1 MSVHRSGALGLVL
14 AAATAVSFAT
24 PAEAVVVTEPVVD
37 RAEEATLSLA
47 PIGSYDTGV
56 FNESAAEIVAHHA
69 ASQRLLT
76 VNANAGV
83 IDVLDASDPAN
94 PEKIGEVSGGEGT
107 TINSVAVRP
116 DGLAVAAVEPS
127 DKTVPGELIFFDAGA
142 EQLSAEPLGRVSVGS
157 LPDMVTITADGTHA
171 LVANEGEP
179 APDYSVDPEGSISV
193 VTLRDGIEPSSQN
206 DVRTADFGAFNA
218 QGALPEGVH
227 IFGQVGAST
236 TVAQN
241 LEPEYITVSG
251 DQAYVSLQE
260 NNAIA
265 VVDIASATVERIFPL
280 GYQDGTAVPFDASNK
295 DEGINLRT
303 WPIKGIK
310 QPDAVA
316 SYSTGGQTFIVT
328 ANEGDARD
336 WDAYSEE
343 ARLEDFGSD
352 GIAPV
357 CEGFAGLDE
366 KDRAAMLAPEGA
378 GRLNLTTAFG
388 TNPEGT
394 CYDELYSFG
403 GRSFSIIAADG
414 TSVFDS
420 TDQFE
425 QITARVIPEYF
436 NSNHEEAKFDNRSD
450 DKGPEP
456 EGLTL
461 GTIDGR
467 TYAFI
472 GFERVGGIMVYDITN
487 PHHATYETY
496 INNRDF
502 GTNTGDLG
510 PEGLTFI
517 PASDSPN
524 GRNLLAVGNEVSG
537 STTIYQ
543 VDSLTAPDNP
553 APGGSAESSGSSES
567 SSQLSSSPT
576 GIALGVIA
584 ALLGAFGAVAAAI
597 GTGILPNPLPEL
609 TANLSS

>member
-1 MSVHRSGALGLVL
+1 MSVHRSGTLGLAL
-14 AAATAVSFAT
+14 AATTALTLAT
-24 PAEAVVVTEPVVD
+24 PVEAEIVTEPVVD
-37 RAEEATLSLA
+37 RAADATLSLA
-47 PIGSYDTGV
+47 PIGSYDAGV
-56 FNESAAEIVAHHA
+56 FNESAAEIVAYHA

-83 IDVLDASDPAN
+83 IDVLDASDPTN
-94 PEKIGEVSGGEGT
+94 PKKIGEISGGEGT

-127 DKTVPGELIFFDAGA
+127 DKTATGELIFFDAGA
-142 EQLSAEPLGRVSVGS
+142 DELSAEPLGRVSVGS
-157 LPDMVTITADGTHA
+157 LPDMVTMTPDGTHA

-179 APDYSVDPEGSISV
+179 APDYTRDPEGSIAII
-193 VTLRDGIEPSSQN
+193 TLRDGIEPSSQA
-206 DVRTADFGAFNA
+206 DVRTAGFGAFNA
-218 QGALPEGVH
+218 QGALPNGVH

-241 LEPEYITVSG
+241 LEPEYITVS
-251 DQAYVSLQE
+251 DNKAYVSLQE

-280 GYQDGTAVPFDASNK
+280 GYQDGAVIPFDASNK
-295 DEGINLRT
+295 DAGINLRP

-316 SYSTGGQTFIVT
+316 SYSAGGQTFIVT

-343 ARLEDFGSD
+343 ARLGDFGTD

-366 KDRAAMLAPEGA
+366 KDRAAMLSPEGA
-378 GRLNLTTAFG
+378 GRLNLTTAYG
-388 TNPEGT
+388 KNAEGT
-394 CYDELYSFG
+394 CYEELYSYG

-414 TSVFDS
+414 TQVFDS
-420 TDQFE
+420 ADQFE

-461 GTIDGR
+461 GTVDGR

-472 GFERVGGIMVYDITN
+472 GFERVGGIIVYDITD
-487 PHHATYETY
+487 PHHAKYETY

-517 PASDSPN
+517 PASASPN
-524 GRNLLAVGNEVSG
+524 AKNLLAVGNEVSG

-543 VDSLTAPDNP
+543 IDSLA
-553 APGGSAESSGSSES
+553 APGDRTPGSSAGSSGSSAS
-567 SSQLSSSPT
+567 SSQLSSSP
-576 GIALGVIA
+576 GGVALVVLA
-584 ALLGAFGAVAAAI
+584 ALLTAFGALAAAI
-597 GTGILPNPLPEL
+597 GSGILPNPLPDL
-609 TANLSS
+609 LANLPF